1 MQKINPFENAKKQID
16 KVAEHMKLDKGLAE
30 ILKTPERELTVAIP
44 VRMDNKTIKV
54 FRGYRV
60 QHSTARGPAKG
71 GIRYHPQA
79 DIDEIRAL
87 ATWMSMKCAV
97 VNLPYGGAKGGV
109 ECNPKELSQRE
120 LEHITRRYTAE
131 ISIII
136 GPEKDIPAPDVYTN
150 PQVMAWIMDTYSMTK
165 GYWTP
170 GVVTGKPLSIG
181 GSLGRNEATA
191 RGCLFVV
198 REACKNLGMKLKNAN
213 IVIQG
218 YGNVGSIAT
227 KLFSEE
233 GAKVIAVSDSQGG
246 IYNKKGLDPKKVEE
260 HKNNTGSVIN
270 LKGAENISNKEVLEL
285 ETDILIPAA
294 LENQIIKE
302 NANNIKAKLIA
313 EGANGPT
320 TPEADEIL
328 YKNKVFLIPDI
339 LANAGGVTVSYFE
352 WVQNMQNYYWTED
365 DVNQKL
371 ESTMKEAFNNVYK
384 IYKDDGIHMRTSAY
398 VLAVGRIAEAL
409 KLRGIFP

>member
-1 MQKINPFENAKKQID
+1 MQKINPFEIAKKQID
-16 KVAEHMKLDKGLAE
+16 KVAEYMKLDKGLAE

-71 GIRYHPQA
+71 GIRYHPET
-79 DIDEIRAL
+79 DIDEVRAL

-120 LEHITRRYTAE
+120 LEHITRRYTVE
-131 ISIII
+131 VSIMI

-191 RGCLFVV
+191 RGLLFAT
-198 REACKNLGMKLKNAN
+198 REAYKNLGMKLKNATV
-213 IVIQG
+213 VIQG
-218 YGNVGSIAT
+218 YGNAGSTAS
-227 KLFSEE
+227 KLFSQD
-233 GAKVIAVSDSQGG
+233 GAKIIAVSDSQGG
-246 IYNKKGLDPKKVEE
+246 IYNKNGLNPKEIEE
-260 HKNNTGSVIN
+260 HKIKTGSV
-270 LKGAENISNKEVLEL
+270 KDFERAKNISNAEILEL
-285 ETDILIPAA
+285 DCDILIPAA
-294 LENQIIKE
+294 LENQITKD
-302 NANNIKAKLIA
+302 NAGNIKAKIVGEA
-313 EGANGPT
+313 ANGPT

-371 ESTMKEAFNNVYK
+371 ERVMKEAFNNVYK
-384 IYKDDGIHMRTSAY
+384 IYKNNGIHMRTSAY
-398 VLAVGRIAEAL
+398 ALAVGRIAEAL